1 MFSSQQAAEAYE
13 RSMMPVGAEP
23 MKVNLGSMTANSSE
37 FAGKG
42 DITVGDINVNVSGV
56 DDPKEIAN
64 KVADE
69 ILDAIQRSSYDE
81 LYTN

>member
-1 MFSSQQAAEAYE
+1 
-13 RSMMPVGAEP
+13 
-23 MKVNLGSMTANSSE
+23 MTANSSE
-37 FAGKG
+37 FSGGGGVTVG
-42 DITVGDINVNVSGV
+42 DITVNVSGA

-69 ILDAIQRSSYDE
+69 ILEAIQRSSYDE